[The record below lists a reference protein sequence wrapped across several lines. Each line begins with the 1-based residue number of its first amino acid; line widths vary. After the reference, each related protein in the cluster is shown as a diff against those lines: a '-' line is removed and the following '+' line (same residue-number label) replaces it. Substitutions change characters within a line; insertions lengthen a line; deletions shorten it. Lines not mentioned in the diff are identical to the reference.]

1 MEVDATNFTST
12 SNCGKSMATLD
23 ISPNKFSI
31 AITPYN
37 TLHKTHRWIAIVER
51 THRVSPGLL
60 RLDVGLDASSCL
72 ADILLRPVCCG
83 PRDGGSGWGQCF
95 ALIAIGV
102 CWRPI
107 WDGGAVE
114 VRAPRAPRPPRVAPV
129 ASSQYTVHHDLLIE
143 AG

>member
-83 PRDGGSGWGQCF
+83 PRDGGPGWGQCW
-95 ALIAIGV
+95 ALIAIGI
-102 CWRPI
+102 CWRSI
-107 WDGGAVE
+107 
-114 VRAPRAPRPPRVAPV
+114 
-129 ASSQYTVHHDLLIE
+129 
-143 AG
+143 